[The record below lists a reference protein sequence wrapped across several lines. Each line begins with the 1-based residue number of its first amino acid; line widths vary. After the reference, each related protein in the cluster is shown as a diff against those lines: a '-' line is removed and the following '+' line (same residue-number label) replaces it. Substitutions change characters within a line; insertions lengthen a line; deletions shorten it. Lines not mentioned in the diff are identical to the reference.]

1 MSIVDTIPPGWK
13 PVIKQ
18 NQHSALQTLNGIIFV
33 KVIRIDVSSKLLY
46 KEFKFPK
53 STPLQLPKR
62 NKINIPS

>member
-1 MSIVDTIPPGWK
+1 MSIVDTIPPGWRL
-13 PVIKQ
+13 VIKQ
-18 NQHSALQTLNGIIFV
+18 NQHSAPQTLNGIIFV